1 MTNMGPDQGESMRC
15 RRGEFSD
22 NYLGPTLLMIFKFS
36 FGWTN
41 GVILDLLDKY
51 GDIVD
56 VSKGSRIGMIS
67 TLLLIVLAFIV
78 TLLPVRFS
86 YDA

>member
-1 MTNMGPDQGESMRC
+1 MC
-15 RRGEFSD
+15 
-22 NYLGPTLLMIFKFS
+22 KFS

-51 GDIVD
+51 GAIVD

-67 TLLLIVLAFIV
+67 TLLLIALSFIGAI
-78 TLLPVRFS
+78 LPTRFS
-86 YDA
+86 